1 MLELQ
6 WSTFSLNP
14 IALSLTLGGTLL
26 SAQGVFAQQYPVK
39 PIRILVGFAAGG
51 PTDIGARTIGQ
62 KLTESWGQQVIVDIR
77 PGASGNIAAELVAKS
92 PPDGYTLLLAV
103 FAHAVNPS
111 LHSKL
116 PFDAVKSFA
125 PIIRYASIANLLVVH
140 PSIPAKSVKEL
151 IAFARSRPGELTSGS
166 AGIGTSSHLSIELM
180 ASMSNSRITHV
191 PYKGL
196 SAAHVDVVGG
206 QISMLFDNVV
216 SALPHAKAGRI
227 RMLGVTTLT
236 RWAGAPDVPTMSEA
250 GLPGFEVNSWYG
262 LLAPAGTARELV
274 LKLNSEIGRTL
285 RAPDARE
292 RLFSIG
298 AEPLSQTPEEFTAF
312 IIAEVEKWAKVV
324 KAAGIKIE

>member
-1 MLELQ
+1 MNVAYRKLAAVGL
-6 WSTFSLNP
+6 
-14 IALSLTLGGTLL
+14 ALGVGLLAAKGALG
-26 SAQGVFAQQYPVK
+26 QQYPVK
-39 PIRILVGFAAGG
+39 PIRIVVGFAAGG

-92 PPDGYTLLLAV
+92 PPDAYTLLLAV

-111 LHSKL
+111 LHAKL
-116 PFDAVKSFA
+116 SFDAVKSFA

-140 PSIPAKSVKEL
+140 PSIPAKTVKEL
-151 IAFARSRPGELTSGS
+151 IAIARARPGELTSGS
-166 AGIGTSSHLSIELM
+166 AGTGTSSHLSIELM
-180 ASMSNSRITHV
+180 AAMAGTRITHV

-206 QISMLFDNVV
+206 HLSMLFDNVV

-236 RWAGAPDVPTMSEA
+236 RWVGAPDVPTMSEA
-250 GLPGFEVNSWYG
+250 GLPGYEVNSWYG
-262 LLAPAGTARELV
+262 LLAPAGTPRELV
-274 LKLNSEIGRTL
+274 LRLNTEVGRTL

-298 AEPLSQTPEEFTAF
+298 AEPLSQPPEEFAAF
-312 IIAEVEKWAKVV
+312 IVAEVAKWAKVV

>member
-1 MLELQ
+1 MHQAIRFLRMRRA
-6 WSTFSLNP
+6 
-14 IALSLTLGGTLL
+14 ALALALGVGLL
-26 SAQGVFAQQYPVK
+26 AAEDVPAQLYPVK
-39 PIRILVGFAAGG
+39 PIRIVVGFAAGG

-77 PGASGNIAAELVAKS
+77 AGASGNIAAEHVAKS

-111 LHSKL
+111 LHAKL

-125 PIIRYASIANLLVVH
+125 PIIQYASIANLLVVH
-140 PSIPAKSVKEL
+140 PSIPAKTVKDL
-151 IAFARSRPGELTSGS
+151 LALARARPGELTSGS

-180 ASMSNSRITHV
+180 ALMAGARVTHV

-206 QISMLFDNVV
+206 HLSMLFDNVV
-216 SALPHAKAGRI
+216 AALPHAKAGRI

-236 RWAGAPDVPTMSEA
+236 RWSGAPDVPTMSEA

-262 LLAPAGTARELV
+262 LLAPAGTPGELV
-274 LKLNSEIGRTL
+274 LRLNAEVGRTL

-292 RLFSIG
+292 RLYSIG
-298 AEPLSQTPEEFTAF
+298 AEPLSQSPDEFGAF
-312 IIAEVEKWAKVV
+312 IAAEVAKWAKVV
-324 KAAGIKIE
+324 RTAGIKIE